1 VKVALAPGFAIRES
15 LSSQA
20 PIGPVPPCTQTD
32 ERDAG
37 VNDGVTDEMHEA
49 LIAKRPRDAEN
60 LSTKDAHDA
69 R

>member
-15 LSSQA
+15 LSSPA